1 MLLTSHGQVLFYV
14 ATHSDARIPQIA
26 SAVGVSQRRVGSILR
41 DLCNDGMLRIIK
53 VGRRNT
59 YEVNPE
65 ARFRHP
71 SMAHMRLADVL
82 DRFAPHVVDR
92 GASV

>member
-14 ATHSDARIPQIA
+14 AAHPDARIPQIA

-41 DLCNDGMLRIIK
+41 DLRNDGMLRIIK

-71 SMAHMRLADVL
+71 SMAHMRLSDVL
-82 DRFAPHVVDR
+82 DRFTPR
-92 GASV
+92 GVNPGMSV